1 MEKRLLKGQD
11 AIDHLKAKGTLWS
24 ADSESKKEAFWQWND
39 HLRKPAEI
47 YPPSISEHIGFFDQS
62 IEREVRTDPPAR
74 DVDREMAEAICA
86 PKGHYVGD
94 IVTGDEAY
102 RLVELG
108 AKVVSGDEIDQSP
121 GLGYVVVD
129 GEFAFDM
136 GHGLLN
142 TTTKDSFVSH
152 ARRTLWNPDADE
164 WCIVEPPKTIT
175 AEEARKVVA
184 AGGAVARTF
193 VAPESEWADGSVN
206 NGPGTKSVADFAYAL
221 FADGSE
227 WVVRRAAPEKP
238 SVLTAEELA
247 DVEFAEA
254 NYLYGLSVRL
264 AATVRSLEKELTKVT
279 KEYSDLCAQWRAR

>member
-1 MEKRLLKGQD
+1 MEKRFLKGD
-11 AIDHLKAKGTLWS
+11 AAIEHLKADGTLWGICGIKTG
-24 ADSESKKEAFWQWND
+24 DNYWRLENGRFVCGDVDGTDWLLTD
-39 HLRKPAEI
+39 VH
-47 YPPSISEHIGFFDQS
+47 
-62 IEREVRTDPPAR
+62 EREVRTEPPLQA
-74 DVDREMAEAICA
+74 DKVADFAHGLKHSSSLYA
-86 PKGHYVGD
+86 VGD

-108 AKVVSGDEIDQSP
+108 AKVRASIGCGDKTYEVF
-121 GLGYVVVD
+121 LD
-129 GEFAFDM
+129 GRQYWLVAPSM
-136 GHGLLN
+136 RRL
-142 TTTKDSFVSH
+142 VSH

-164 WCIVEPPKTIT
+164 WRIVEPPKTIT

-227 WVVRRAAPEKP
+227 WVVRRAAPENAG
-238 SVLTAEELA
+238 VLTAEELA

>member
-1 MEKRLLKGQD
+1 MEKRFLKGD
-11 AIDHLKAKGTLWS
+11 AAIEHLKAGGTLWDPRPYFLDV
-24 ADSESKKEAFWQWND
+24 DSLLDNNSRLSDPDK
-39 HLRKPAEI
+39 
-47 YPPSISEHIGFFDQS
+47 
-62 IEREVRTDPPAR
+62 EREVRTEPP
-74 DVDREMAEAICA
+74 VDEERCVSVRPERLIEAHRLPEQCQA
-86 PKGHYVGD
+86 KPRAYAVGD

-193 VAPESEWADGSVN
+193 VAPESEWVGSKAPMLWTF
-206 NGPGTKSVADFAYAL
+206 GPGFT
-221 FADGSE
+221 GE

>member
-1 MEKRLLKGQD
+1 MEKRFLKGD
-11 AIDHLKAKGTLWS
+11 AAIEHLKAGGTLWDPRPYFLDV
-24 ADSESKKEAFWQWND
+24 DSLLDNNSRLSDPDK
-39 HLRKPAEI
+39 
-47 YPPSISEHIGFFDQS
+47 
-62 IEREVRTDPPAR
+62 EREVRTEPP
-74 DVDREMAEAICA
+74 VDEERCVSVRPERLIEAHRLPEQCQA
-86 PKGHYVGD
+86 KPRAYAVGD

-193 VAPESEWADGSVN
+193 VAPESEWVTQTFRWYERVVDG
-206 NGPGTKSVADFAYAL
+206 
-221 FADGSE
+221 E
-227 WVVRRAAPEKP
+227 WVVRRGVPTFLAPPEKP
-238 SVLTAEELA
+238 SLPSTGLTAEEL
-247 DVEFAEA
+247 EA
-254 NYLYGLSVRL
+254 LVR
-264 AATVRSLEKELTKVT
+264 RLEKELTKVT

>member
-1 MEKRLLKGQD
+1 MEKRFLKGD
-11 AIDHLKAKGTLWS
+11 AAIEHLKAGGTLWDPRPYFLDV
-24 ADSESKKEAFWQWND
+24 DSLLDNNSRLSDPDK
-39 HLRKPAEI
+39 
-47 YPPSISEHIGFFDQS
+47 
-62 IEREVRTDPPAR
+62 EREVRTEPP
-74 DVDREMAEAICA
+74 VDEERCVSVRPERLIEAHRLPEQCQA
-86 PKGHYVGD
+86 KPRAYAVGD

-227 WVVRRAAPEKP
+227 WVVRRAAPENAG
-238 SVLTAEELA
+238 VLTAEELA